1 MSSSDALPL
10 RFKFLELSVAR
21 VWRTR
26 VLAASTSIPI
36 TILIVDDNQHM
47 RGILKELLRA
57 AGVTDIKEASEPV
70 EAFEYLRSTSIDLL
84 LVDLAMPLIDGV
96 EFTKMVRTSEDSPN
110 PFLPIIMI
118 TGHSERSRVNAARD
132 AGVNEFLVKPVTAKS
147 LMERLTL
154 IVNKPRS
161 FVKSK
166 NYFGPDRRRRPDP
179 NYGGAERRKDK
190 MTKI

>member
-1 MSSSDALPL
+1 M
-10 RFKFLELSVAR
+10 
-21 VWRTR
+21 
-26 VLAASTSIPI
+26 
-36 TILIVDDNQHM
+36 IVDDNQHM

-57 AGVTDIKEASEPV
+57 AGVSEIKEASDPV
-70 EAFEYLRSTSIDLL
+70 EAFEYMKASAVDLL

-96 EFTKMVRTSEDSPN
+96 EFTKMIRTSEDSPN

-154 IVNKPRS
+154 IVNKPRN

-166 NYFGPDRRRRPDP
+166 LYFGPDRRRRRDP
-179 NYGGAERRKDK
+179 NYGGSERRKDLQAK
-190 MTKI
+190 N

>member
-1 MSSSDALPL
+1 M
-10 RFKFLELSVAR
+10 
-21 VWRTR
+21 
-26 VLAASTSIPI
+26 AASTSIPI
-36 TILIVDDNQHM
+36 SILIVDDNQHM

-57 AGVTDIKEASEPV
+57 AGVTDIKEASDPV
-70 EAFEYLRSTSIDLL
+70 EAFEYLKASLIDLL

-96 EFTKMVRTSEDSPN
+96 EFTKMIRTSEDSPN

-132 AGVNEFLVKPVTAKS
+132 AGVNEFLVKPVTARS

-154 IVNKPRS
+154 IVNKPRN

-166 NYFGPDRRRRPDP
+166 AYFGPDRRRRPDP
-179 NYGGAERRKDK
+179 NYSGGERRKDLQ
-190 MTKI
+190 TKG

>member
-1 MSSSDALPL
+1 
-10 RFKFLELSVAR
+10 
-21 VWRTR
+21 
-26 VLAASTSIPI
+26 LAASTSIPI

-57 AGVTDIKEASEPV
+57 AGVNDIKEASDPV
-70 EAFEYLRSTSIDLL
+70 EAFEYMKASSVDLL

-96 EFTKMVRTSEDSPN
+96 EFTKMIRTSEDSPN

-154 IVNKPRS
+154 IVNKPRN

-166 NYFGPDRRRRPDP
+166 LYFGPDRRRRPDP
-179 NYGGAERRKDK
+179 NYGGSERRKDLQ
-190 MTKI
+190 TKI

>member
-1 MSSSDALPL
+1 M
-10 RFKFLELSVAR
+10 
-21 VWRTR
+21 
-26 VLAASTSIPI
+26 AASTSIPI

-57 AGVTDIKEASEPV
+57 AGVNDIKEASDPV
-70 EAFEYLRSTSIDLL
+70 EAFEYMKASSVDLL

-96 EFTKMVRTSEDSPN
+96 EFTKMIRTSEDSPN

-118 TGHSERSRVNAARD
+118 TGHSERSRVSAARD

-147 LMERLTL
+147 LIERLTL
-154 IVNKPRS
+154 IVNKPRN

-166 NYFGPDRRRRPDP
+166 HYFGPDRRRRPDP
-179 NYGGAERRKDK
+179 NYGGSERRKDLQAK
-190 MTKI
+190 G